1 MTSLMLL
8 MNTEIDLSK
17 KSIIL
22 PKVSMLDFTTR
33 RAASAGNTATP
44 LDALRSL
51 LHYFSPEDRVL
62 ATRVLNENIHVNI
75 RFKNQSLRCR
85 KLRVYN
91 PNAPGGASKA
101 EAADDY
107 DTVAN
112 GDFLV
117 DIYQELV
124 A

>member
-8 MNTEIDLSK
+8 MNTEIDISK
-17 KSIIL
+17 KSIVL
-22 PKVSMLDFTTR
+22 PKVSMQDFTTR
-33 RAASAGNTATP
+33 RAANAGNTATP

-91 PNAPGGASKA
+91 PNAPVAAGKA
-101 EAADDY
+101 EAADEY
-107 DTVAN
+107 DVAN

>member
-1 MTSLMLL
+1 MLL

-33 RAASAGNTATP
+33 RAANAGNTATP
-44 LDALRSL
+44 LDALRAL

-91 PNAPGGASKA
+91 PNAPAGAGKA
-101 EAADDY
+101 EAADEY